1 MSGSALPSGTES
13 RLMVSACGH
22 GGSAPQVIILNKTAG
37 VVCSRRDPEGRRTVF
52 EDLPEL
58 RKGRWI
64 SIGRLDMQTTGLLLL
79 TTDGE
84 LANRMMHPSTGLD
97 REYAVRVNGR
107 LDDETVEQLKIGM
120 DVDGEMLSFSDVQ
133 YYDGTDNNAWYHVVL
148 MEGKNREV
156 RRLFEAVGCTVSRLK
171 RVRYGPVIL
180 PSWLKNRQWAV
191 LRPEDMKDL
200 YKLLGLRYVTPK
212 NDRKG
217 HPPHAAGE
225 PPVCCRIPNSLVFA
239 GRSGINHDRFE
250 PSAWATLALCRLD
263 RPVGDM
269 SGIAPHA
276 GGKLLLIT
284 LRKCRL
290 AINDGFLAF
299 LSLSQRGVRQQ
310 HRDHIVIDVVHAVGI
325 TQTVADHVR

>member
-1 MSGSALPSGTES
+1 MSADKASNAKSGGEIPSGDKIQKTLATLGLGSRREIESWIKVGRVIVNGEAAHIGQRITE
-13 RLMVSACGH
+13 RDRVEVDGKRVQLH

-107 LDDETVEQLKIGM
+107 LDDETVEQLKIGI

-217 HPPHAAGE
+217 PT
-225 PPVCCRIPNSLVFA
+225 R
-239 GRSGINHDRFE
+239 R
-250 PSAWATLALCRLD
+250 T
-263 RPVGDM
+263 
-269 SGIAPHA
+269 
-276 GGKLLLIT
+276 
-284 LRKCRL
+284 RL
-290 AINDGFLAF
+290 AKTTCLLPYPKLG
-299 LSLSQRGVRQQ
+299 
-310 HRDHIVIDVVHAVGI
+310 
-325 TQTVADHVR
+325 